1 MPQFRYLFGVL
12 LVSIFL
18 LSSNTL
24 PESLQLANESVL
36 TISGRVMLDG
46 KTIDKIKI
54 SIFQDNQLIDSIFSG
69 PSGKFNFDLLLNY
82 HYALIFDNFG
92 DYQKTL
98 VIETFI
104 PEGITNVKPYR
115 CIIRLDAEFVTD
127 QENAEL
133 YLDYPIGI
141 VKFDQGSGMF
151 ELDYHYS
158 RSRIKEV
165 K

>member
-1 MPQFRYLFGVL
+1 MAVAAQ
-12 LVSIFL
+12 
-18 LSSNTL
+18 
-24 PESLQLANESVL
+24 SLQDRSKFIAPVTVAL
-36 TISGRVMLDG
+36 R
-46 KTIDKIKI
+46 IK
-54 SIFQDNQLIDSIFSG
+54 
-69 PSGKFNFDLLLNY
+69 P
-82 HYALIFDNFG
+82 LIFDNFG